1 MPERKRLGT
10 VRKMPN
16 SEPTRKAMIQA
27 EMERATV
34 IWKTAPQPTQVG
46 SVAEGGL
53 LQEYPPVPVY

>member
-16 SEPTRKAMIQA
+16 SEPTRKAMIQT

-34 IWKTAPQPTQVG
+34 I
-46 SVAEGGL
+46 
-53 LQEYPPVPVY
+53 

>member
-16 SEPTRKAMIQA
+16 SEPTRKAMIRGRDG
-27 EMERATV
+27 EGDGNL
-34 IWKTAPQPTQVG
+34 KTAPQPAQVG